1 MGSLMTR
8 GGGASKRRRLLLR
21 TLLVASA
28 ALALGVLARVVS
40 TQSADLTNLVWNL
53 FLAWIPFV
61 LAVGLYDGARRGMG
75 TAPLVALGGVWL
87 LFLPNAPYIATDV
100 IWLGA
105 LSSGT
110 YWHDPLL
117 VATAAGI
124 GLALGFL
131 SLYLVQ
137 AVVSERLGRL
147 AGWTVALGALVLSGL
162 GVYLGRYERW
172 NSWEVVTEPGKI
184 FGGSGQG
191 SSTRSPIRGR
201 SPSRR
206 SSPSRAARATRC
218 STRRSG
224 HSSAVSKSASDL
236 GGRRQRASA
245 LR

>member
-1 MGSLMTR
+1 MVERLRTSF
-8 GGGASKRRRLLLR
+8 SDRRLAVFAALVGLSG
-21 TLLVASA
+21 LVAGLVA
-28 ALALGVLARVVS
+28 FRVAYSHSFEDVPY
-40 TQSADLTNLVWNL
+40 LWNL

-61 LAVGLYDGARRGMG
+61 LALGLYDGARRGMG
-75 TAPLVALGGVWL
+75 TAPLVALGGLWL

-110 YWHDPLL
+110 YWDDPLL

-137 AVVSERLGRL
+137 AVVSERLGRV

-184 FGGSGQG
+184 FGGLGTG
-191 SSTRSPIRGR
+191 LLDPLAHPRPLALSTFF
-201 SPSRR
+201 
-206 SSPSRAARATRC
+206 
-218 STRRSG
+218 
-224 HSSAVSKSASDL
+224 AVACCA
-236 GGRRQRASA
+236 GYAVFYSA
-245 LR
+245 LRPQLRRLEER